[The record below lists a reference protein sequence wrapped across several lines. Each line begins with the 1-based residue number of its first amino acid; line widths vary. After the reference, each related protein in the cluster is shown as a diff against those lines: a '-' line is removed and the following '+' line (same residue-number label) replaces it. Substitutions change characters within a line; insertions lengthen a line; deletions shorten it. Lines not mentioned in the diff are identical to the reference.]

1 MELIRSQFRLTI
13 TNLPPLATLLSVQG
27 TFTTSGATYLS
38 ANNGPETPAPRQTE
52 VCKEAPETL
61 HWLRLLAESDIV
73 PLDCLQPM
81 MDE

>member
-27 TFTTSGATYLS
+27 TFTASGTAYLS
-38 ANNGPETPAPRQTE
+38 ANTGPETPAPRQTE
-52 VCKEAPETL
+52 VCKKTGDTL

-73 PLDCLQPM
+73 PLDCL
-81 MDE
+81 